1 VRNSFG
7 NKGAVIPAA
16 KIRQV
21 REATKAKQDFYS
33 PEELLDPNFK
43 PAANARKFQKMWTM
57 EDFKGALDAPLKG
70 RSFARGKEMFQVAGC
85 ISCHNVQGQGG
96 HVGADLS
103 KVSIEYPGPELLRQI
118 LDPSLK
124 IKDEFRVVAVFLKND
139 DRFKGM
145 IVKRDGDAIQLAE
158 NLAEPDKVVTIKKA
172 DISRVTPSDVSPMP
186 TGLLV
191 MLTKDEVL
199 DLIAYIV
206 AMGNAKHPAFS
217 D

>member
-1 VRNSFG
+1 MYAMRSSTSSF
-7 NKGAVIPAA
+7 
-16 KIRQV
+16 
-21 REATKAKQDFYS
+21 
-33 PEELLDPNFK
+33 
-43 PAANARKFQKMWTM
+43 
-57 EDFKGALDAPLKG
+57 
-70 RSFARGKEMFQVAGC
+70 
-85 ISCHNVQGQGG
+85 
-96 HVGADLS
+96 
-103 KVSIEYPGPELLRQI
+103 VSITSRPVGIGETSDGVTRLM
-118 LDPSLK
+118 S
-124 IKDEFRVVAVFLKND
+124 AFLIVTTLSGSA
-139 DRFKGM
+139 RFS
-145 IVKRDGDAIQLAE
+145 AIQLAE